1 MCGSRSM
8 SWTVCSAGRIDG
20 LGMNSVLLALV
31 AVIGCALLFAFV
43 LRSLRIPAA
52 VAYIITGI
60 IAGPSGF
67 GLISDRT
74 LLTHMGELGVIMLL
88 FFVGMEVS
96 LPRLIAGWRIAVLGT
111 LAQIMLSVG
120 VCMAVA
126 WLFGWSWKAGLL
138 FGFLISMS
146 STAVVLTLLKD
157 ADELEMPFG
166 QNALGILLVQDMAIV
181 PMMIVLGIVGGE
193 EQFNPMH
200 VGIQVTGGVLLLAL
214 VVWLMRRPN
223 LRFPVALKQSLDK
236 KIMLGLL
243 LCFSGAALTAEIGL
257 SAPFGAFLA
266 GMILH
271 ASEQSEW
278 VEEHLRSLYVVFVAI
293 FFMSVGMLVS
303 LDFVGDHLGLLVMM
317 TLVVFIVNSGI
328 NAVILRMLGETWAM
342 ALLTGGLLSQIG
354 EFSFL
359 LASMGLGLGLLD
371 SEGHQ
376 MAMAVIAMSLMFSPL
391 WMLAVR
397 LLLHNETRIMEDAG
411 QEETMREMLL
421 QAHLER
427 EMGRQREINNDGP
440 RQS

>member
-1 MCGSRSM
+1 ME
-8 SWTVCSAGRIDG
+8 
-20 LGMNSVLLALV
+20 MNSVLLALV
-31 AVIGCALLFAFV
+31 AVIGCALSFAFV
-43 LRSLRIPAA
+43 LRSMRIPAA

-67 GLISDRT
+67 GLISDRE

-111 LAQIMLSVG
+111 LAQIILSVG
-120 VCMAVA
+120 VCIAVA

-157 ADELEMPFG
+157 ADEMDLPFG

-181 PMMIVLGIVGGE
+181 PMMIVLGVVGGE
-193 EQFNPMH
+193 GEIDAMQI
-200 VGIQVTGGVLLLAL
+200 GIQVVGGALLLAL
-214 VVWLMRRPN
+214 VVWLIRRPHWH
-223 LRFPVALKQSLDK
+223 FPMALKQSLDK
-236 KIMLGLL
+236 KVMLGLL
-243 LCFSGAALTAEIGL
+243 LCFSAAALTAQIGL

-271 ASEQSEW
+271 ASDQSEW

-303 LDFVGDHLGLLVMM
+303 LDFVSAHWGLLILM
-317 TLVVFIVNSGI
+317 TLLVFVVNSGI
-328 NAVILRMLGETWAM
+328 NAVILRLLGETWAM

-359 LASMGLGLGLLD
+359 LASMGLSLGLLSD
-371 SEGHQ
+371 EGHQ
-376 MAMAVIAMSLMFSPL
+376 MAMAVIALSLMFSPL

-397 LLLHNETRIMEDAG
+397 LMLNEETQVMEDAG
-411 QEETMREMLL
+411 QEETMREMAL
-421 QAHLER
+421 QAQLER
-427 EMGRQREINNDGP
+427 EQERE
-440 RQS
+440 RERKSSEKARLS

>member
-1 MCGSRSM
+1 ME
-8 SWTVCSAGRIDG
+8 
-20 LGMNSVLLALV
+20 MNAVLLALV
-31 AVIGCALLFAFV
+31 AVIGCALMFAFA

-52 VAYIITGI
+52 VAYIVTGI

-67 GLISDRT
+67 GLITDRE

-111 LAQIMLSVG
+111 AAQIMLSVG
-120 VCMAVA
+120 VCIAGA
-126 WLFGWSWKAGLL
+126 WLLGWSWKAGLL

-157 ADELEMPFG
+157 ADEMDMPFG

-181 PMMIVLGIVGGE
+181 PMMIVLGVIGGE
-193 EQFNPMH
+193 GAVDPKKIA
-200 VGIQVTGGVLLLAL
+200 IQVIGGALLVIVA
-214 VVWLMRRPN
+214 VWLMKRPN
-223 LRFPVALKQSLDK
+223 WRFPAVLQQSLDK

-243 LCFSGAALTAEIGL
+243 LCFSAAALTAELGL

-271 ASEQSEW
+271 ASDQSEW

-303 LDFVGDHLGLLVMM
+303 LDFVYAHLGFLLLM

-328 NAVILRMLGETWAM
+328 NAVILRLLGETWAM
-342 ALLTGGLLSQIG
+342 AMLTGGLLSQIG

-359 LASMGLGLGLLD
+359 LASMGLGLGLLNAE
-371 SEGHQ
+371 SYQ
-376 MAMAVIAMSLMFSPL
+376 MAMAVIALSLMLSPL

-397 LLLHNETRIMEDAG
+397 LMLHEETQVMEDEG
-411 QEETMREMLL
+411 EEEAMRDMML
-421 QAHLER
+421 QAQLER
-427 EMGRQREINNDGP
+427 AQERERIKTGEKA
-440 RQS
+440 RHA